1 MGESKVTSL
10 GKETVPSPGK
20 RRCTPSQGVNRCSAP
35 VPSSSH
41 LGDARHALCPCF
53 RLPPSL
59 ATVSRANFYCAFRS
73 IWQRATNN
81 GLPDGGLSFKALKP
95 IATHVPISET
105 VHCLQDLLTLRC
117 LFVFALGLLACIVL
131 YSSRGLGF
139 NRMEIDGDAD
149 TTGTLW
155 MLTQPPWLVR
165 NGLQNLVQHRGW
177 PSHYLAQLW
186 MVRGRSASCAC
197 ESPSPSLFC

>member
-1 MGESKVTSL
+1 MTLACCAKFCLRTSL

-20 RRCTPSQGVNRCSAP
+20 RRCMPSQGVNRCSAP

-105 VHCLQDLLTLRC
+105 ARCLQDLLTLRC

-149 TTGTLW
+149 TSGNAMDVDSAPLAGSRRASESGA
-155 MLTQPPWLVR
+155 TQ
-165 NGLQNLVQHRGW
+165 GLAIPLPGPIVDGKRQKRF
-177 PSHYLAQLW
+177 
-186 MVRGRSASCAC
+186 MRM
-197 ESPSPSLFC
+197 